1 MLTQSHFTISY
12 TGPAVEHGEV
22 GPEHFQDAL
31 EGLVALIER
40 AALLINGADCRVTVE
55 LMPAGL
61 GSWKVHVQCIH
72 RRDQTSAHWITGCL
86 GLTGWPEGQHG
97 GMNLIELTKLEAKA
111 RRCLGRGASL
121 VH

>member
-1 MLTQSHFTISY
+1 MLTESRFTISY

-31 EGLVALIER
+31 EGLVELIER

-55 LMPAGL
+55 LTPAGL
-61 GSWKVHVQCIH
+61 GSWNVHVQCVH
-72 RRDQTSAHWITGCL
+72 GRGQATARWITGGL
-86 GLTGWPEGQHG
+86 GLTRWPECQDG
-97 GMNLIELTKLEAKA
+97 GLSLIGLLRAEGGA
-111 RRCLGRGASL
+111 RRCLGAGARL